1 MPGSQSECVHDHK
14 LWLVGGVAEHAIF
27 ALRFAIAI
35 AIPTTPRWVEVVK
48 FVAERNKVRRMSTPQ
63 QRQEEQD
70 RREMLRHK
78 FKKHITS
85 HNVARRMTGLKILV
99 NGENQSKDR
108 LPLETE

>member
-1 MPGSQSECVHDHK
+1 
-14 LWLVGGVAEHAIF
+14 
-27 ALRFAIAI
+27 
-35 AIPTTPRWVEVVK
+35 
-48 FVAERNKVRRMSTPQ
+48 MSTPQ

-70 RREMLRHK
+70 RREMLRRK